1 MSSIAMT
8 IKQDGPI
15 LALVCSGHFMSH
27 VFILCL
33 PPLFPLL
40 HDELGVSFAALGLLL
55 TVFYVCSG
63 MVQIPVGFLVD
74 RWGGPIAVIC
84 GLALEGGAII
94 FMGVAPEYV
103 FLFVFA
109 IIAGIG
115 HSVFHPAGYMI
126 LSSTIAQDRMGKA
139 FSLHTFAGHLGSAA
153 APAMLIFIAAMVGWR
168 YALIAVGTMGL
179 MVMLAVLSQRQ
190 HLTGAIQARMDSQ
203 EKLRK
208 DPAPVKDGLAQMLS
222 IPMLMMFLF
231 FVATSF
237 TSSGIQSFSIAAL
250 GSIQGMPLSMAGM
263 ALTGYLFASSIGV
276 LAGGVLAD
284 WTRHHDRVA
293 IIAFTATGLI
303 MILLGSISFSL
314 VLVIV
319 LFTVIGFAQGL
330 VRPAR
335 DMMVKAAAPPGG
347 MGKAFGFVTTGIAVG
362 GAVAPIL
369 FGWLVDLGRAEW
381 VFYIIAAFMVLGV
394 LSVVVGQS
402 TRSLKEA

>member
-1 MSSIAMT
+1 MSSISMT
-8 IKQDGPI
+8 IKQDGTV

-55 TVFYVCSG
+55 TVFNVCSG

-74 RWGGPIAVIC
+74 RWGGLIAVIC
-84 GLALEGGAII
+84 GLALEGGAIF
-94 FMGVAPEYV
+94 FMGVPPEYV
-103 FLFVFA
+103 FL
-109 IIAGIG
+109 IILANFAGIG

-126 LSSTIAQDRMGKA
+126 LSSIIARNRMGRS

-153 APAMLIFIAAMVGWR
+153 APVTLIFIAALVGWR

-179 MVMLAVLSQRQ
+179 MVMLVVLGQRQ
-190 HLTGAIQARMDSQ
+190 RLTGTIQAKMDAQ
-203 EKLRK
+203 EKRRQ
-208 DPAPVKDGLAQMLS
+208 DPAPAKDGLAQLLS
-222 IPMLMMFLF
+222 TPMLMMFLF
-231 FVATSF
+231 FVATSL
-237 TSSGIQSFSIAAL
+237 TSSGVQSFSIAVL
-250 GSIQGMPLSMAGM
+250 GTIHGMPLSMAGA

-293 IIAFTATGLI
+293 IIAFTATGLV
-303 MILLGSISFSL
+303 MILLGSVSVSL

-319 LFTVIGFAQGL
+319 MFTVHRLRPGSRPPRPRHDGQEGGPSRRHGQG
-330 VRPAR
+330 VRVR
-335 DMMVKAAAPPGG
+335 LHRYLL
-347 MGKAFGFVTTGIAVG
+347 G
-362 GAVAPIL
+362 GAIAPVL
-369 FGWLVDLGRAEW
+369 FGWLIDLGKAEW
-381 VFYIIAAFMVLGV
+381 VFYLIAAFMVMGV

-402 TRSLKEA
+402 TRSLKAG

>member
-55 TVFYVCSG
+55 TVFYACSG

>member
-153 APAMLIFIAAMVGWR
+153 APAMLIFLAAMVGWR

>member
-8 IKQDGPI
+8 IKQDGTI

-153 APAMLIFIAAMVGWR
+153 APATLIFIATMVGWR

-179 MVMLAVLSQRQ
+179 MVMLVVLGQRQ
-190 HLTGAIQARMDSQ
+190 HLTGTIQARMDSQ

-208 DPAPVKDGLAQMLS
+208 EPAPAKDGLAQLLS

-237 TSSGIQSFSIAAL
+237 TSSGIQSFSIATL
-250 GSIQGMPLSMAGM
+250 GSIQGMPLSMAGT
-263 ALTGYLFASSIGV
+263 ALTGFLFASSIGV

-303 MILLGSISFSL
+303 MILLGSISVSL

-362 GAVAPIL
+362 GAIAPVL
-369 FGWLVDLGRAEW
+369 FGWMIDLGRAEW

-402 TRSLKEA
+402 TRSLKAT